1 MRSTAGWIAGLAGG
15 LAMALGACGGTPD
28 DPEGATK
35 DARPRPSASASAT
48 ASESPSP
55 AAKGAEVAA
64 DDEAAAKKFVQR
76 FLSAH
81 DKAMTDGDFSAVTA
95 MSADECGNCQ
105 MSATFYSKL
114 YEDGGKVEGGTFT
127 DPKYQVTGKDDGSV
141 VVEVTSTVSAYEI
154 VSADGSTKE
163 FPAKDNDS
171 TFTLTKSADGSW
183 HIASWTYD

>member
-15 LAMALGACGGTPD
+15 LVLALGACGGAPD
-28 DPEGATK
+28 EAPGNTAK
-35 DARPRPSASASAT
+35 DSKPRPSTSASASTSA
-48 ASESPSP
+48 SPSSSG
-55 AAKGAEVAA
+55 KEAA
-64 DDEAAAKKFVQR
+64 DDEAEAKEFVER

-81 DKAMTDGDFSAVTA
+81 DKAMTDGDFSVVTA
-95 MSADECGNCQ
+95 MSDDECGNCQ

-127 DPKYQVTGKDDGSV
+127 DPKYEVKGKDNGSV

-154 VSADGSTKE
+154 VGADGSTKE

-171 TFTLTKSADGSW
+171 TFTLKKNADGSW
-183 HIASWTYD
+183 HIASWTYN